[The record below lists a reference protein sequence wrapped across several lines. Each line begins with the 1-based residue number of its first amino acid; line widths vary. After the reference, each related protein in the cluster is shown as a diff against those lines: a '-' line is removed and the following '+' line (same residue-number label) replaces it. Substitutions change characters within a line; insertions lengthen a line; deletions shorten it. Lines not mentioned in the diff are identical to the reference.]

1 MHDYDPCYYRSHSG
15 FPDPCSCI
23 YYSGTIS
30 IVGDLASGF
39 ETGLRRILPRRTHI
53 SGTSWLVPI
62 GRCDAA
68 ENVNYIALS
77 ISDHYVSFC
86 RPYRTLQN
94 EVLCTRCTNDETSPS
109 HTRTSGCW
117 FGINIFYFIEAS
129 RPYVTVILK
138 SFFSFFFQVLWLTEY
153 NSTAGTWPYQ
163 KAGLISQLEIT
174 YRLIPSCYRYRCGWC
189 LPSDPADHVHNQRM
203 VHWTWAGYE
212 VRIEA
217 RLDKCA
223 IGYTMGIDRY
233 LDARSIPI
241 QRYSV
246 Q

>member
-138 SFFSFFFQVLWLTEY
+138 SFFSFFFSSSLAYGVQLHCGHLTVPESWV
-153 NSTAGTWPYQ
+153 NQSIRDNLSPYS
-163 KAGLISQLEIT
+163 LMLSISMWVMFAV
-174 YRLIPSCYRYRCGWC
+174 RSGGSC
-189 LPSDPADHVHNQRM
+189 S
-203 VHWTWAGYE
+203 
-212 VRIEA
+212 
-217 RLDKCA
+217 
-223 IGYTMGIDRY
+223 
-233 LDARSIPI
+233 
-241 QRYSV
+241 
-246 Q
+246 